1 VEIEKYPR
9 DGLQELVPHADVVF
23 YSKTWA
29 VVRIYPKQKKKKKKK
44 VKSNLNHGGR
54 GMDTKT
60 LDRASRPK
68 QDSPQKRKSML
79 EFPAPSVDHSS

>member
-1 VEIEKYPR
+1 MISVEIEKYPR

-29 VVRIYPKQKKKKKKK
+29 VVRISSIYFPKKIWRN
-44 VKSNLNHGGR
+44 NLNHGGR
-54 GMDTKT
+54 ETDTKT

-68 QDSPQKRKSML
+68 QNSPRMRKPIPVS
-79 EFPAPSVDHSS
+79 FFH